1 MIIVYQGRQS
11 YLPLAACKMH
21 LNQPLE
27 SIRDSGDKAAVPL
40 AVVGIDQEGN
50 TVCSLVSGKYGDIYN
65 RAIEGIAEI
74 FGLEVEL
81 VNVDHSLERSHFTG
95 SRNYLRHM
103 AIRYCPQLCK
113 NEWITAAIRSAI
125 KQK

>member
-21 LNQPLE
+21 LNQPIE
-27 SIRDSGDKAAVPL
+27 SIRDLQDKAALPL

-50 TVCSLVSGKYGDIYN
+50 TICLLVSGKYSDIYN

-81 VNVDHSLERSHFTG
+81 LNVDLSIERSHFAG
-95 SRNYLRHM
+95 SGNYLKHM
-103 AIRYCPQLCK
+103 AVRYCPLLCK
-113 NEWITAAIRSAI
+113 NEWITAEVRSAV

>member
-1 MIIVYQGRQS
+1 MIIVYQGRQG
-11 YLPLAACKMH
+11 YLPLAACKIH
-21 LNQPLE
+21 LNQPFEPIQDL
-27 SIRDSGDKAAVPL
+27 GAKAALPL

-50 TVCSLVSGKYGDIYN
+50 TICSLVSGKHSDIYN

-81 VNVDHSLERSHFTG
+81 VNVDLSVEHSHFAG
-95 SRNYLRHM
+95 SGNYLRHM
-103 AIRYCPQLCK
+103 AVRYCPQLCK
-113 NEWITAAIRSAI
+113 NEWITAAVRSVV